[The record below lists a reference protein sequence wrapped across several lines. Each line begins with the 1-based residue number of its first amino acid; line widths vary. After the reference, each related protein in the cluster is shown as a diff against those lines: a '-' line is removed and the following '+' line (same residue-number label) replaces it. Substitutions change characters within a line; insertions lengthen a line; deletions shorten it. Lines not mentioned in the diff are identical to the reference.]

1 MQLLIKK
8 FWIKNDYTNFP
19 NKEMKD
25 IMKMVKYFEELGL
38 FIKGFSET
46 SENEAKEQK
55 GGFKR

>member
-1 MQLLIKK
+1 
-8 FWIKNDYTNFP
+8 
-19 NKEMKD
+19 MKD

-46 SENEAKEQK
+46 SENEAKKQK